1 MLFSH
6 PKINCQIQKDK
17 PTFQNI
23 QCLMLVEVPDPR
35 GSEIDRCPAQSEK
48 IGLPESTTLFED
60 RVFQHESRSQTV

>member
-1 MLFSH
+1 M
-6 PKINCQIQKDK
+6 KINSSIFGLN
-17 PTFQNI
+17 PRIFGFHRSV